1 MTDKPFSIEKFR
13 VAWGSDATVR
23 EIGVAFNVT
32 GRTVGERAKALGLP
46 SRRNRPRRKRIP
58 AKTMA
63 LMLDM
68 RAFGLTLAA
77 ISQAV
82 GLSKSVVQ
90 RQFEWRDLPRYPRVR
105 IAPTLADYHE
115 HVFASAMAASAAQ
128 TRRVEEMMANVDS
141 KMFPRIR
148 TGVKARAAAE
158 RRAA

>member
-23 EIGVAFNVT
+23 EIGVAFGVT

-105 IAPTLADYHE
+105 IAPTLADYRE
-115 HVFASAMAASAAQ
+115 HQFAKAMAASAAQ
-128 TRRVEEMMANVDS
+128 TRRVVATLAEHDAKIHPKRRYYPKRDAEE
-141 KMFPRIR
+141 
-148 TGVKARAAAE
+148 GRAA
-158 RRAA
+158 